1 MASAK
6 RAGYR
11 WLAAGCLL
19 PSLSACG
26 TFLSHDGPRADAPRI
41 YSGVRL
47 DWATWQRDQNYI
59 DRYRLQQPAYP
70 LADLPLSFALDSLL
84 LPLCIYRSIYQGLA
98 VPPGG
103 W

>member
-1 MASAK
+1 M
-6 RAGYR
+6 
-11 WLAAGCLL
+11 AGCLL
-19 PSLSACG
+19 GGFVLPLLSACG

-47 DWATWQRDQNYI
+47 DWAAWQGDERYI
-59 DRYRLQQPAYP
+59 ERYRLQRPPYP
-70 LADLPLSFALDSLL
+70 VADLPLSFAFDSLL
-84 LPLCIYRSIYQGLA
+84 LPLSIYRSLYQWLA